1 MKYRLVLRALFFTFT
16 AQTSAVIASPQEFTA
31 QLSALE
37 KKHSGRLGVAVVSGG
52 ATLFSYRQD
61 ERFAMCSTFKAL
73 LAGAILAK
81 VETKAESL
89 LRAIPFSDSDILDY
103 APITKSKLQ
112 TGQMTVAELNA
123 ASIQYSDNTAANLLL
138 ETIGGPEGL
147 TTYLRSIGDNITRL
161 DRNEP
166 SLNSNIA
173 GDLRDTTTPQA
184 MAETLQKIVIDD
196 YLAPASKEQ
205 LTLWM
210 LGNTT
215 GANKLR
221 AGFNPDWMIGDKT
234 GSCANGASNDVAIVF
249 PKELAPFTIAVF
261 YTGSGASNDE
271 KNAVIAEVA
280 GITETMLLERR

>member
-205 LTLWM
+205 LKVWM

-221 AGFNPDWMIGDKT
+221 AGFNPGWMIGDKT